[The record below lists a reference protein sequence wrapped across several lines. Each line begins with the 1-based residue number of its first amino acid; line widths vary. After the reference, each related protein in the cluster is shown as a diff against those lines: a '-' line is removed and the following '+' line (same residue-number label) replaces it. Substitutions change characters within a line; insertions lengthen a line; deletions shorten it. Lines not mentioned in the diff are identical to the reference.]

1 MPMPCMHAAII
12 IILLSILSFR
22 YALAFLTPALPFVPA
37 IAITVN
43 IYLIF
48 KLSILTLVRF
58 TIWMTLGLIMYFYY
72 GITHSSLENPT
83 EEIELTV
90 DTSYLEAQPQPRQH
104 NSEREQPTAVWDRH
118 GYENKMAEDS
128 WSSNKYSN
136 NWDPSNSWAQPSANN
151 VTYHHQPVPAP
162 KLPPSKPKAAPTRS
176 SAQPPASAAASSSSS
191 ATTTQHKRQQQMK
204 EGGFGSIFVDESE
217 FPTWDD

>member
-1 MPMPCMHAAII
+1 MLTIHFIFVA
-12 IILLSILSFR
+12 FR
-22 YALAFLTPALPFVPA
+22 YALAFLTPGLPFIPA

-90 DTSYLEAQPQPRQH
+90 DTSFLNTQQKQQQKQNNE
-104 NSEREQPTAVWDRH
+104 PTAVWDRH
-118 GYENKMAEDS
+118 GYENKMAEDDWSTSQNNYTATATS
-128 WSSNKYSN
+128 WDINDVNKSWNNSNSN
-136 NWDPSNSWAQPSANN
+136 NFTSR
-151 VTYHHQPVPAP
+151 
-162 KLPPSKPKAAPTRS
+162 PPPP
-176 SAQPPASAAASSSSS
+176 QPPANKPKPTQTLRPSPLPSS
-191 ATTTQHKRQQQMK
+191 QQQQPHQRQQPQQPAATQPNPK
-204 EGGFGSIFVDESE
+204 GGFGQIFVEE
-217 FPTWDD
+217 TQFPTWDD

>member
-1 MPMPCMHAAII
+1 M
-12 IILLSILSFR
+12 
-22 YALAFLTPALPFVPA
+22 AFLTPGLPFIPA

-90 DTSYLEAQPQPRQH
+90 DTTYLDSQTQPKQKQNNDHHQP
-104 NSEREQPTAVWDRH
+104 PTAVWDRH
-118 GYENKMAEDS
+118 GYENKMAEQDTWSKNNYTTS
-128 WSSNKYSN
+128 WDINEANNAWNNSSS
-136 NWDPSNSWAQPSANN
+136 NN
-151 VTYHHQPVPAP
+151 VTHRQPVP
-162 KLPPSKPKAAPTRS
+162 PSSVTKPK
-176 SAQPPASAAASSSSS
+176 PPAPSTKPTVGSSITKKTANVPQSSKQQQKQQS
-191 ATTTQHKRQQQMK
+191 YTTQPK
-204 EGGFGSIFVDESE
+204 EGFGSIFVDESE